1 MHRPRALA
9 GRAAVAGVALALL
22 LGGCR
27 SGGDSS
33 DGASEDALACRGE
46 WEDLGR
52 QVQGND
58 AQTNPSALAPR
69 WQSVAATIDYYA
81 TSATKSDCGEAISK
95 QKDAISALTAFGEK
109 LAPYDMEL
117 RLEQIRDDAETYAAG
132 PRPPAPSPSPTPKN
146 KLQKEQKQPPAP
158 PAPAVVAA
166 AVKSLTGQARVA
178 TQQQGP
184 GWEQARVTELT
195 DAAAVARTIKDLA
208 FLSTQS
214 PAYRSCA
221 AALALIRV
229 ALAATG

>member
-1 MHRPRALA
+1 MHRPRARA
-9 GRAAVAGVALALL
+9 GRTAVAGVALALL
-22 LGGCR
+22 LGGCG

-46 WEDLGR
+46 WKDLGK

-58 AQTNPSALAPR
+58 AKTNPSALAPR
-69 WQSVAATIDYYA
+69 WQSVVATIDYYA
-81 TSATKSDCGEAISK
+81 TSARKSDCGEAISK

-117 RLEQIRDDAETYAAG
+117 RLEQVRDDAETYAAG
-132 PRPPAPSPSPTPKN
+132 PRPPAPSPSPTPKS
-146 KLQKEQKQPPAP
+146 KKQKQPPLP

-166 AVKSLTGQARVA
+166 AVKSLTGQAPVA

-195 DAAAVARTIKDLA
+195 DAAAVAKAIKDLA
-208 FLSTQS
+208 FLSTES